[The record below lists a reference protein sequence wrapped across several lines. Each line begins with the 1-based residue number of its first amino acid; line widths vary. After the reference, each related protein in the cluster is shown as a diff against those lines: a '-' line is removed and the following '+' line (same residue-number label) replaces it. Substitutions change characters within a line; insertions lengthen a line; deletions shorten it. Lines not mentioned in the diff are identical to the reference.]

1 MKYFCHAKRYNTFKM
16 HGWRGKSKEG
26 DGNIEND
33 ITGKITSRDSSLSV
47 QLGKKI
53 KSVGDTLKSTFNIW

>member
-1 MKYFCHAKRYNTFKM
+1 M